1 MEVSN
6 LFVCLMGMG
15 VTFIGLICLI
25 LLITLM
31 GKIVGGG
38 TAAKTA
44 EPSPSAAP
52 AAPAAPASVSPAVR
66 AIPNRGELVAAVSA
80 AIAEDLGTDISAIR
94 ILSLTPVGSAAY
106 AVPNRGEVVA
116 AVSAA
121 IAEELGTDV
130 SAIRVLSMRQ
140 AA

>member
-44 EPSPSAAP
+44 EPSAAP

-80 AIAEDLGTDISAIR
+80 AIAEELGTDISAIR
-94 ILSLTPVGSAAY
+94 ILSLTPVGGVSRAASD
-106 AVPNRGEVVA
+106 RGALVA

-121 IAEELGTDV
+121 IAEDLGTDV